1 MAQAFRSNRV
11 VLPGG
16 TRPATLLEEDGILTS
31 ILAHDA
37 QLPEDVSLT
46 DFGDHA
52 ILPGLIDVH
61 THINQPGRTEWE
73 GFETATR
80 AAAAGGFT
88 IVVDMPLNCLPETTT
103 VDALEQK
110 RIAAHGLATIDW
122 LPWGGLVGP
131 GDDDSSN
138 LDDLEPMVH
147 AGVPGFKCFLL
158 YPGCEGLTHLSLQ
171 QLRRA
176 APTLARL
183 GKPLLV
189 HAELEGPILA
199 ASKALYDAHADW
211 SQYSTYLASRPDE
224 AELAAIRALIDLVRE
239 FRFPL
244 HIVHL
249 ATAQAVPM
257 LAAAKAEGLP
267 ITVETCTH
275 YLCITAEEIPDGAT
289 QFKCA
294 PPIRSAANR
303 EALWQALRDG
313 IIDLIATD
321 HSPCPPEMK
330 PAGPFD
336 KAWGGIASLST
347 AVCVT
352 WTEASKR
359 GHSLDDLA
367 RWFSTAPAKLAG
379 LSATH
384 GILAEGRPATFTV
397 LAPEQ
402 PWTVTEDR
410 LHYRHPISPYLGRTL
425 AGEIL
430 ATYLRGQCVYTEQ
443 TFPNEATGRDLST

>member
-11 VLPGG
+11 VLPEG
-16 TRPATLLEEDGILTS
+16 TRPATLLVQDGLITRVLTTG
-31 ILAHDA
+31 A
-37 QLPEDVSLT
+37 LPPDVALT

-52 ILPGLIDVH
+52 ILPGLTDVH

-88 IVVDMPLNCLPETTT
+88 TVVDMPLNCLPETIT
-103 VDALEQK
+103 VEALEQK
-110 RIAAHGLATIDW
+110 RIAARGLTYIDW

-131 GDDDSSN
+131 GEDETAN
-138 LDDLEPMVH
+138 LEHLEPMVE

-158 YPGCEGLTHLSLQ
+158 YPGCEGLSHLSLA

-189 HAELEGPILA
+189 HAELEGPVME
-199 ASKALYDAHADW
+199 ASKALYAHHADW
-211 SQYSTYLASRPDE
+211 TKYATYLASRPDE

-257 LAAAKAEGLP
+257 LAAARAEGLP

-275 YLCITAEEIPDGAT
+275 YLAISAEQIPDGAT

-294 PPIRSAANR
+294 PPIRSKNNQDG
-303 EALWQALRDG
+303 LWQALRDG
-313 IIDLIATD
+313 VIDLVSTD

-330 PAGPFD
+330 PSGAFD

-347 AVCVT
+347 AVPVT
-352 WTEASKR
+352 WTEAQR
-359 GHSLDDLA
+359 HGFTLEDLV
-367 RWFSTAPAKLAG
+367 RWFSIAPAKLAG
-379 LSATH
+379 LTKSH
-384 GILAEGRPATFTV
+384 GQLAFARPANFV
-397 LAPEQ
+397 VFAPEKH
-402 PWTVTEDR
+402 WTVTADR
-410 LHYRHPISPYLGRTL
+410 LHYRHAISPYLGRTL
-425 AGEIL
+425 TGEVV
-430 ATYLRGQCVYTEQ
+430 ATYLHGEAVYSAGG
-443 TFPNEATGRDLST
+443 FAMLANGRDLSV